1 MLREERGERFNSRNA
16 LILAA
21 LGMAIGTGNIW
32 RFPRVAAQHAEH
44 GAGAF
49 IIAWLAGLFLWSVP
63 LLMVELSMGRR
74 TRMGT
79 VGSFARLLGPGKTWM
94 GGWVTVCS
102 VAILFY
108 YSVITGWCFRYL
120 AVALAGCGA
129 AGPVLSATTAEGG
142 AISDWIAFSSSWQP
156 GLFHLLALSAAVLV
170 VLGGVVRGIE
180 RANRLLIPV
189 LFVLLLLGALRTLT
203 LPGAGEGVAF
213 LFRLHPPDF
222 LQHKLWLDALT
233 QSAWSTGAGWGLL
246 LTYAVYSRADQN
258 VTLSCFVTGLGNN
271 GASLLAALMIIP
283 TAFAALPGAVAR
295 EVLSQSGPAN
305 TGMAFIWI
313 PHLLQQFPAGRFFL
327 VLFFLALSLA
337 ALTSLISMVELP
349 VRNLIDAGFTRKR
362 ALGLVWIICSACG
375 LPSALSLKFLENQDW
390 VWSVGLLISGFLFS
404 MAAVIYGLRRFRR
417 TLAGGGQAESA
428 GRWFSLLV
436 GLVIPLEFAV
446 MFLWWLW
453 QSTQWSPRGWWNPLE
468 RFGMS
473 TCLVQW
479 GVVLLLL
486 FPLGRRLHRW
496 TAGRTAAPAEDDS
509 ADN

>member
-1 MLREERGERFNSRNA
+1 MLRDRGERFNTRNA

-49 IIAWLAGLFLWSVP
+49 IAAWLAGLFLWSVP

-74 TRMGT
+74 ARLGT
-79 VGSFARLLGPGKTWM
+79 VGSFGRLLGPGKTWM

-120 AVALAGCGA
+120 AAAVAGWDT
-129 AGPVLSATTAEGG
+129 AGPALSTATADGG
-142 AISDWIAFSSSWQP
+142 AISAWMAFSGSWQP
-156 GLFHLLALSAAVLV
+156 AFFHLLALSAAVLV
-170 VLGGVVRGIE
+170 VMGGVVRGIE

-189 LFVLLLLGALRTLT
+189 LFTLLLLGAVRTLT

-271 GASLLAALMIIP
+271 CASLLAALMIIP
-283 TAFAALPGAVAR
+283 TAFAALPATLAR
-295 EVLSQSGPAN
+295 EVLGQSGPAN

-313 PHLLQQFPAGRFFL
+313 PHLLQQFPAGRFFQ

-337 ALTSLISMVELP
+337 ALTSLISLVELP
-349 VRNLIDAGFTRKR
+349 VRNLIDAGLSRKR
-362 ALGLVWIICSACG
+362 ALGLVWAVCFACG
-375 LPSALSLKFLENQDW
+375 LPSAVSLRFLENQDW
-390 VWSVGLLISGFLFS
+390 VWSVGLLVSGFLFS
-404 MAAVIYGLRRFRR
+404 MAAVFYGLRRFRR
-417 TLAGGGQAESA
+417 TLGGGGPHQAAGG
-428 GRWFSLLV
+428 WFSVLV
-436 GLVIPLEFAV
+436 GLVIPLEFGV

-453 QSTQWSPRGWWNPLE
+453 QSTQWAPRGWWNPLE
-468 RFGMS
+468 RFGLS

-479 GVVLLLL
+479 GLVLALLLL
-486 FPLGRRLHRW
+486 LGRRLYRW
-496 TAGRTAAPAEDDS
+496 TAGRSAGAADGTGTGG
-509 ADN
+509 